1 LPPAPPRG
9 TAIDVFNFG
18 GGHCR
23 TLLPAP
29 PRGPAIDVFNFG
41 GGRCQTLPPAPRRVP
56 AIDVFNFA
64 GGHCR
69 TLPQAPHRGPPI
81 DVFNFSGGRCR
92 TLLLAPPG
100 GLPLMSS
107 TLMVAAAPSMLPSTF
122 LSIDGGRSQ
131 DFSSNW
137 PQLWV
142 HSLSRG
148 GPEGLCRYP
157 EDQVP

>member
-1 LPPAPPRG
+1 MADIGPCRQHPQGDRHRCLQLRWWPLPNLAASTPQGARHRRLQLRWWPLSDLAASNP
-9 TAIDVFNFG
+9 
-18 GGHCR
+18 
-23 TLLPAP
+23 
-29 PRGPAIDVFNFG
+29 
-41 GGRCQTLPPAPRRVP
+41 RVP

-64 GGHCR
+64 GGRYR
-69 TLPQAPHRGPPI
+69 TLPQAPQRGPRI
-81 DVFNFSGGRCR
+81 YVFNFGGGRCR

-100 GLPLMSS
+100 GLPWMSS

-137 PQLWV
+137 PQLRV

-148 GPEGLCRYP
+148 GPEGLC
-157 EDQVP
+157 